1 MNRRIYFKIIK
12 LKLIHKIKYLELIGG
27 KYMNKKDNVVFIYD
41 ETAEN
46 IEDKILKIFKKYLEE
61 VMK

>member
-1 MNRRIYFKIIK
+1 
-12 LKLIHKIKYLELIGG
+12 
-27 KYMNKKDNVVFIYD
+27 MNKKGDIVFIYD

-46 IEDKILKIFKKYLEE
+46 IEEKILKIFKKYLEE

>member
-1 MNRRIYFKIIK
+1 MCKQ
-12 LKLIHKIKYLELIGG
+12 
-27 KYMNKKDNVVFIYD
+27 DNIAFIYD

-61 VMK
+61 VME

>member
-1 MNRRIYFKIIK
+1 MS
-12 LKLIHKIKYLELIGG
+12 
-27 KYMNKKDNVVFIYD
+27 KKDDIVIIYD

-61 VMK
+61 VME

>member
-1 MNRRIYFKIIK
+1 MLFFY
-12 LKLIHKIKYLELIGG
+12 Y
-27 KYMNKKDNVVFIYD
+27 

-61 VMK
+61 VMKQIKIFLENVDIVQMMDIVVEILKDRNLKN

>member
-1 MNRRIYFKIIK
+1 MLFFY
-12 LKLIHKIKYLELIGG
+12 Y
-27 KYMNKKDNVVFIYD
+27 

-46 IEDKILKIFKKYLEE
+46 IEDKILNIFKKYLEK

>member
-1 MNRRIYFKIIK
+1 
-12 LKLIHKIKYLELIGG
+12 
-27 KYMNKKDNVVFIYD
+27 MNKKNNVVFIYD

>member
-1 MNRRIYFKIIK
+1 MP
-12 LKLIHKIKYLELIGG
+12 
-27 KYMNKKDNVVFIYD
+27 KKDDIVIIYD

-61 VMK
+61 VME